1 MTDDIFS
8 ESPPSRPPWLVTLAD
23 LALLLVGFLVLVQ
36 ATSLDHD
43 ALAQGIREGFGV
55 AADAPPLPVS
65 NDAVTGFAVGSS
77 ALPVMPAGTIA
88 WARDAARDPRVA
100 LTITGM
106 VDGTPAD
113 ADATTGSGAVLAVDR
128 ARGVAAALIAARAIA
143 PNRITITNSA
153 ATGDRRVAVGLAFV
167 GDLKDNLP

>member
-1 MTDDIFS
+1 
-8 ESPPSRPPWLVTLAD
+8 
-23 LALLLVGFLVLVQ
+23 
-36 ATSLDHD
+36 
-43 ALAQGIREGFGV
+43 
-55 AADAPPLPVS
+55 
-65 NDAVTGFAVGSS
+65 
-77 ALPVMPAGTIA
+77 MPAGTIA

-106 VDGTPAD
+106 VDGSPAD

-128 ARGVAAALIAARAIA
+128 ARTVAAALIAARAIA